1 MSQKIRHS
9 LGPSIIIAA
18 AVVGTGEL
26 VIAPRLGASVG
37 LSALWLI
44 LLGCVIKV
52 FIQEEFGRHTILTG
66 DTTLE
71 ALNRVPGRIGK
82 MSWAAWCWLPLL
94 FAGTLSMGGVLASA
108 VQALNLLHAPFA
120 GWALAGLI
128 TVTTTLVLIAG
139 RYGFIETASGLMV
152 AGFTAM
158 TVIALV
164 LLQRTEFHVSFDQIL
179 AGFQFKMPESGFAD
193 AVAVFGVTG
202 IGTSEIVFYAY
213 WCLEKGYAKDLK
225 AGTPRDPAL
234 VAAKIRGMR
243 VDISVAL
250 VVYTFS
256 TIAFFILGATILHGA
271 KNVPKGLD
279 MVRTLSQMYTRTFG
293 DWVFYVF
300 AIGAFIVC
308 YSTFFVAMATWARMI
323 ADNLRLLSQDG
334 TKFNARRAT
343 NWIIGG
349 LAIVY
354 LTLFVA
360 FKQTPQWMI
369 VSGGAIQTLLL
380 PVFAIA
386 VLIIRRRRTDE
397 FRPGRWYDVVLYLSV
412 GIITCGAMYSLWGLL
427 PKN

>member
-26 VIAPRLGASVG
+26 VIAPRLGATVG

-66 DTTLE
+66 DTTLQ
-71 ALNRVPGRIGK
+71 ALNRVPGRIGP

-94 FAGTLSMGGVLASA
+94 FAGTLSMGGVLAGA
-108 VQALNLLHAPFA
+108 VQALHMLHAPLA
-120 GWALAGLI
+120 GWLLAGLI
-128 TVTTTLVLIAG
+128 TVTTGAVLVAG
-139 RYGFIETASGLMV
+139 RYGLIETTAGLMV

-158 TVIALV
+158 TIIALV
-164 LLQRTEFHVSFDQIL
+164 LLQGTEFKVSFDQIL
-179 AGFQFKMPESGFAD
+179 GGLQFKMPESGFAD

-225 AGTPRDPAL
+225 PGTPRDPAL
-234 VAAKIRGMR
+234 VAARIRGMR
-243 VDISVAL
+243 VDISAAL

-271 KNVPKGLD
+271 KEIPKGLD

-293 DWVFYVF
+293 DWVYYVF

-323 ADNLRLLSQDG
+323 ADNLRLLSRDG
-334 TKFNARRAT
+334 TKFNSKRAL
-343 NWIIGG
+343 NWIIPA
-349 LAIVY
+349 LSVVY
-354 LTLFVA
+354 LVLFVS
-360 FKQTPQWMI
+360 FKQTPQWLI
-369 VSGGAIQTLLL
+369 IGGGAIQTLLL

-386 VLIIRRRRTDE
+386 VLIIRRKRVDE

-412 GIITCGAMYSLWGLL
+412 AIITCGALYSFWGLI
-427 PKN
+427 PR

>member
-26 VIAPRLGASVG
+26 VIAPRLGATVG

-52 FIQEEFGRHTILTG
+52 FVQEEIGRHTILTG
-66 DTTLE
+66 ESTLE
-71 ALNRVPGRIGK
+71 ALNRVPGRIGP

-94 FAGTLSMGGVLASA
+94 FAGTLSMGGVLAGA
-108 VQALNLLHAPFA
+108 VQSLLLLNASLQ
-120 GWALAGLI
+120 GWLLAGII
-128 TVTTTLVLIAG
+128 TITTALVLLAG
-139 RYGFIETASGLMV
+139 RYGLIESASGLMV

-158 TVIALV
+158 TIIALV
-164 LLQRTEFHVSFDQIL
+164 LLQGTEFKVSFDQIL
-179 AGFQFKMPESGFAD
+179 GGLQFQMPEHGFAD

-213 WCLEKGYAKDLK
+213 WCLEKGYAKDLQP
-225 AGTPRDPAL
+225 GVPRDPTL
-234 VAAKIRGMR
+234 VAARIRGMR
-243 VDISVAL
+243 VDIFVAL

-271 KNVPKGLD
+271 KETPKGLD
-279 MVRTLSQMYTRTFG
+279 MVRTLSQMYTKTFG
-293 DWVFYVF
+293 DWVFYLF
-300 AIGAFIVC
+300 AAGAFIVC
-308 YSTFFVAMATWARMI
+308 YSTFFVAMATWSRMI
-323 ADNLRLLSQDG
+323 ADNLRLISRDRAKFDSQ
-334 TKFNARRAT
+334 RALK
-343 NWIIGG
+343 WIIPG
-349 LAIVY
+349 LSLLY

-360 FKQTPQWMI
+360 FKQTPQWLI

-386 VLIIRRRRTDE
+386 VLIIRRRRQDS
-397 FRPGRWYDVVLYLSV
+397 FRPPRWYDALLYGSV
-412 GIITCGAMYSLWGLL
+412 AVITGGALYSLWGLL
-427 PKN
+427 PKP

>member
-44 LLGCVIKV
+44 ILGCVLKI
-52 FIQEEFGRHTILTG
+52 FLQEEIGRHTILTG
-66 DTTLE
+66 DSTLQ
-71 ALNRVPGRIGK
+71 ALNRVPGRLGP

-94 FAGTLSMGGVLASA
+94 FAGTMSMGGVLAGA
-108 VQALNLLHAPFA
+108 VQALHLLNAPLT
-120 GWALAGLI
+120 GWLLAVLI
-128 TVTTTLVLIAG
+128 TLTTGAVLVAG
-139 RYGFIETASGLMV
+139 RYGLIETTAGLLV

-158 TVIALV
+158 TIIALV
-164 LLQRTEFHVSFDQIL
+164 LLQRTEFQVSFEQIL
-179 AGFQFKMPESGFAD
+179 GGLQFQMPKSGFAD

-213 WCLEKGYAKDLK
+213 WCLEKGYAKDLTS
-225 AGTPRDPAL
+225 GTPRDPAV
-234 VAAKIRGMR
+234 VAGKIRGMR

-271 KNVPKGLD
+271 NEVPKGLD
-279 MVRTLSQMYTRTFG
+279 MIRTLSQMYTRTFG
-293 DWVFYVF
+293 NWVFYVF

-323 ADNLRLLSQDG
+323 ADNLRLISRDD
-334 TKFNARRAT
+334 TKFNSKRAT
-343 NWIIGG
+343 NGAIAG
-349 LAIVY
+349 LAVVY
-354 LTLFVA
+354 LILFVS
-360 FKQTPQWMI
+360 FKQTPQWLI
-369 VSGGAIQTLLL
+369 VTGGAIQTLLL

-386 VLIIRRRRTDE
+386 MLMIRAQRKDP
-397 FRPGRWYDVVLYLSV
+397 FRPGRWYDVLLYTSV
-412 GIITCGAMYSLWGLL
+412 AIMTVGALYSLWRLL
-427 PKN
+427 PKS

>member
-1 MSQKIRHS
+1 MSRKLRHS

-26 VIAPRLGASVG
+26 VIAPRLGATVG

-44 LLGCVIKV
+44 ILGCVIKV
-52 FIQEEFGRHTILTG
+52 FIQEEIGRHTILTG

-71 ALNRVPGRIGK
+71 ALNRVPGRIGP
-82 MSWAAWCWLPLL
+82 MSWAVWCWLPLW
-94 FAGTLSMGGVLASA
+94 FAGTLSMGGVLAGSVQSLQLLNPSLTGWLVA
-108 VQALNLLHAPFA
+108 VV
-120 GWALAGLI
+120 I
-128 TVTTTLVLIAG
+128 TLTTALVLLAG
-139 RYGFIETASGLMV
+139 RYGIIESVSGLMV

-158 TVIALV
+158 TAIALV
-164 LLQRTEFHVSFDQIL
+164 LLQRTEFHVSFEQL
-179 AGFQFKMPESGFAD
+179 VGGLGFAMPEHGFAD

-225 AGTPRDPAL
+225 SGAPRDPAL

-243 VDISVAL
+243 LDICVAL

-256 TIAFFILGATILHGA
+256 TIAFFVLGATILHGA
-271 KNVPKGLD
+271 NEIPKGLD
-279 MVRTLSQMYTRTFG
+279 MIRTVSQMYTRTFG

-300 AIGAFIVC
+300 AVGAFIVC

-323 ADNLRLLSQDG
+323 ADNLRLVSRDAS
-334 TKFNARRAT
+334 KFNARRALT
-343 NWIIGG
+343 WIIPV
-349 LAIVY
+349 LSIIY
-354 LTLFVA
+354 LTLFVS
-360 FKQTPQWMI
+360 FRQTPQWLV

-386 VLIIRRRRTDE
+386 VLIIRRDRDPQ
-397 FRPGRWYDVVLYLSV
+397 FRPSRWYDIVLYLSV
-412 GIITCGAMYSLWGLL
+412 AIITIGALYSLWGLI
-427 PKN
+427 PRK

>member
-44 LLGCVIKV
+44 VLGCVIKV
-52 FIQEEFGRHTILTG
+52 FVQEEIGRHTILTG

-71 ALNRVPGRIGK
+71 ALNRVPGRIGP

-94 FAGTLSMGGVLASA
+94 FAGTLSMGGVLAGA
-108 VQALNLLHAPFA
+108 VQSLLLLNAPLQ
-120 GWALAGLI
+120 GWLLAGLI
-128 TVTTTLVLIAG
+128 TLTTAIVLIAG
-139 RYGFIETASGLMV
+139 RYGFIETAAGLMV

-164 LLQRTEFHVSFDQIL
+164 LLQRTEFAVSLDQIL
-179 AGFQFKMPESGFAD
+179 TGLQFKMPESGFAD

-225 AGTPRDPAL
+225 AGVPRDPAL

-271 KNVPKGLD
+271 KEVPKGLD
-279 MVRTLSQMYTRTFG
+279 MIRTLSQMYTRTFG

-308 YSTFFVAMATWARMI
+308 YSTFFVAMATWSRMI
-323 ADNLRLLSQDG
+323 ADNLRIISRDG
-334 TKFNARRAT
+334 TKFNSRRAT
-343 NWIIGG
+343 RWIIGA
-349 LAIVY
+349 LAVVY
-354 LTLFVA
+354 LTLFVS

-386 VLIIRRRRTDE
+386 VLIIRRKRTDE
-397 FRPGRWYDVVLYLSV
+397 FRPPGWYDVLLYFSV
-412 GIITCGAMYSLWGLL
+412 AVITCGAMYSLWGLL
-427 PKN
+427 PKQ

>member
-26 VIAPRLGASVG
+26 VIAPRLGATVG
-37 LSALWLI
+37 MSALWLI

-52 FIQEEFGRHTILTG
+52 FLQEEIGRHTILTG
-66 DTTLE
+66 DSTLQ
-71 ALNRVPGRIGK
+71 ALNRVPGRLGP

-94 FAGTLSMGGVLASA
+94 FAGTLSMGGLLASS
-108 VQALNLLHAPFA
+108 VQALHLLHVPLT
-120 GWALAGLI
+120 GWLLAGLI
-128 TVTTTLVLIAG
+128 TLMTSIVLVAG
-139 RYGFIETASGLMV
+139 RYGFIETAAGLMV
-152 AGFTAM
+152 AAFTAM
-158 TVIALV
+158 TVVALV
-164 LLQRTEFHVSFDQIL
+164 LLQRTEMAVSAGQIL
-179 AGFQFKMPESGFAD
+179 SGLQFQMPEHGFAD

-202 IGTSEIVFYAY
+202 IGTAELVFYAY

-225 AGTPRDPAL
+225 VGVPRDPAL

-243 VDISVAL
+243 VDISMAFA
-250 VVYTFS
+250 VYTFS

-271 KNVPKGLD
+271 QDVPRGLD
-279 MVRTLSQMYTRTFG
+279 MIRTLSQMYTKTFG

-323 ADNLRLLSQDG
+323 ADNVRLISRDG
-334 TKFNARRAT
+334 EKFNPRRAT
-343 NWIIGG
+343 NWAIGV
-349 LAIVY
+349 LAVIY
-354 LTLFVA
+354 LALFVA

-386 VLIIRRRRTDE
+386 VLIIRRKRTDE
-397 FRPGRWYDVVLYLSV
+397 FRPGRWYDVLLYVSV
-412 GIITCGAMYSLWGLL
+412 AVITCGALYSLWGLL
-427 PKN
+427 PK

>member
-26 VIAPRLGASVG
+26 VIAPRLGATVG

-66 DTTLE
+66 DTTLQ
-71 ALNRVPGRIGK
+71 ALNRVPGRIGP

-94 FAGTLSMGGVLASA
+94 FAGTLSMGGVLAGA
-108 VQALNLLHAPFA
+108 VQALQMLHAPLA
-120 GWALAGLI
+120 GWLLAGLI
-128 TVTTTLVLIAG
+128 TVTTGVVLIAG
-139 RYGFIETASGLMV
+139 RYGLIETTAGLMV

-158 TVIALV
+158 TIIAMV
-164 LLQRTEFHVSFDQIL
+164 LLQGTEFKVSFDQIL
-179 AGFQFKMPESGFAD
+179 GGLQFKLPDSGFAD

-213 WCLEKGYAKDLK
+213 WCLEKGYARDLK
-225 AGTPRDPAL
+225 PGVPRDPAVV
-234 VAAKIRGMR
+234 VARIRGMR
-243 VDISVAL
+243 VDISAAL
-250 VVYTFS
+250 IVYTFS

-271 KNVPKGLD
+271 KEIPRGLD

-293 DWVFYVF
+293 DWVYYVF

-323 ADNLRLLSQDG
+323 ADNLRLLSRDG
-334 TKFNARRAT
+334 TKFNSKRAL
-343 NWIIGG
+343 NWIIPA
-349 LAIVY
+349 LSVVY
-354 LTLFVA
+354 LVLFIS
-360 FKQTPQWMI
+360 FKQTPQWLI
-369 VSGGAIQTLLL
+369 IGGGAIQTLLL

-386 VLIIRRRRTDE
+386 VLIIRRKRGDE

-412 GIITCGAMYSLWGLL
+412 TIITCGALYSFWGLI
-427 PKN
+427 PR